1 MQFLS
6 KKDVRERTTLSFAQI
21 DRLEKSGRF
30 PKRRHIGFRVVWI
43 ESEVLEWMR
52 ERAA

>member
-6 KKDVRERTTLSFAQI
+6 EKDVRNLTTLSFAQI
-21 DRLEKSGRF
+21 DRLEKAGRF
-30 PKRRHIGFRVVWI
+30 PSRRRIGFRVVWI

-52 ERAA
+52 ARAA